1 MPTRKI
7 LQSRDNDSAIYAT
20 QGWASHFYA
29 LFKLRLGALIPR
41 SVCLLVCQSVGL
53 SALQKLKKITKLY
66 KTSKNITKQYK
77 MIKQGFPPFHV

>member
-41 SVCLLVCQSVGL
+41 SVCLFVLKN
-53 SALQKLKKITKLY
+53 LQKKLRDVQQHA
-66 KTSKNITKQYK
+66 KETSFCK
-77 MIKQGFPPFHV
+77 

>member
-41 SVCLLVCQSVGL
+41 SVCLSVCPP
-53 SALQKLKKITKLY
+53 KITKKYKSLQNLTKYY
-66 KTSKNITKQYK
+66 KT
-77 MIKQGFPPFHV
+77 